1 MTTTFNLNG
10 TDSTTIPGLIV
21 TRVRRGFV
29 GARRDEYMDV
39 PGRSGFVL
47 FAEQPGR
54 KRLVLECDIQNA
66 TFDDR
71 RAAVRALADL
81 VDLPGLANIV
91 VSDEPDRFYT
101 VKLLTDPDPD
111 EWLVRAGFPIEFAAE
126 PYSQSLTPEQ
136 LLISSFPGV
145 AANPGGV
152 IAVPVVQVTATGNVD
167 GYRLTF
173 GDLVLEDTASIAP
186 GETKTINSISYTV
199 TDGTSTD
206 TNLDGTF
213 DPLALSMAGI
223 SGDFPLLLPGD
234 NTVNAEVLAGGGSVA
249 LDIDFRVRS
258 R

>member
-1 MTTTFNLNG
+1 MTTFNLG
-10 TDSTTIPGLIV
+10 GVESSTIPGLLV
-21 TRVRRGFV
+21 TRVRRSLV
-29 GARRDEYMDV
+29 GALRDEFMDV

-47 FAEQPGR
+47 FSEQPGR
-54 KRLVLECDIQNA
+54 KRIVLSMHIEEG
-66 TFDDR
+66 TFDQR
-71 RAAVRALADL
+71 RAAVRELADL
-81 VDLPGLANIV
+81 VDVAGLANIV
-91 VSDEPDRFYT
+91 ISDEPDRFHT
-101 VKLLTDPDPD
+101 VRLASNPDPD
-111 EWLVRAGFPIEFAAE
+111 EWLVSAGFDVEFAAE

-136 LLISSFPGV
+136 LLITTFPGV

-173 GDLVLEDTASIAP
+173 GDFVFEDTASIAP
-186 GETKTINSISYTV
+186 GATKTINSISYTAN
-199 TDGTSTD
+199 TGTSTD

-213 DPLALSMAGI
+213 DPLTLEMAGI

-234 NTVNAEVLAGGGSVA
+234 NTVNAEVLAGGGSIA